1 MDDEFNRTF
10 ALFRQLDNEHQ
21 QLSEERLEVSRW
33 RGTATQ
39 LADTILTYLRKN
51 SPAANIP
58 EWLYRHHPDL
68 YDALEKHSN
77 RLYGDPDRWQQEL
90 GDQDI

>member
-1 MDDEFNRTF
+1 MNPDYTF
-10 ALFRQLDNEHQ
+10 DRVV
-21 QLSEERLEVSRW
+21 QLSKQLSDERIEASRW

-39 LADTILTYLRKN
+39 LADTILNYLRTN

-77 RLYGDPDRWQQEL
+77 RLHGNPDRWQREL
-90 GDQDI
+90 GLDDI